1 MDEHDPSF
9 IVVVRRASVGAGRMT
24 HYALDS
30 QQEDQESFKLK
41 NSQNYASCLNVISN
55 FQFFRSKHNF
65 GPSSGTFWSP
75 LAITLPL

>member
-30 QQEDQESFKLK
+30 RQEDQESFKLK
-41 NSQNYASCLNVISN
+41 NSQNYASCLTG
-55 FQFFRSKHNF
+55 H
-65 GPSSGTFWSP
+65 
-75 LAITLPL
+75 L

>member
-1 MDEHDPSF
+1 MDEHDPRF
-9 IVVVRRASVGAGRMT
+9 IVVVRRASVDAGRMS

-30 QQEDQESFKLK
+30 RQEDQESFKLK